1 MLGEVLGAGT
11 RDVERV
17 RRLAELVLRSPE
29 RATVSAATS
38 GVPSV
43 EPLSTSSTSSHA
55 RRSGG
60 STQGS
65 DGASFFTR
73 STAVVPGLKP
83 SGLVQ
88 GQTMS

>member
-1 MLGEVLGAGT
+1 LSAC
-11 RDVERV
+11 
-17 RRLAELVLRSPE
+17 PE
-29 RATVSAATS
+29 AAAVDAATS

-43 EPLSTSSTSSHA
+43 EPLSTSSTRSHA
-55 RRSGG
+55 RSSGG

-65 DGASFFTR
+65 DGASFLTR
-73 STAVVPGLKP
+73 STAVVPGRSP